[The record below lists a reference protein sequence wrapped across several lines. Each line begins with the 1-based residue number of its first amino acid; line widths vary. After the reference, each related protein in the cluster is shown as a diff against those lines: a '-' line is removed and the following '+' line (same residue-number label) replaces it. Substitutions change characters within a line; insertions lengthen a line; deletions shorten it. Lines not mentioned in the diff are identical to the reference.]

1 MAKRLSDAELA
12 QRTRAGNRRRSEHH
26 RQRLES
32 AGRVQ
37 LVVWTP
43 VEIKTALESL
53 ATNRNQTL
61 SATATALL
69 SAALSVAAEIPQLIK
84 SISSTD
90 TPDTLD
96 MFGIPDSEYRVR
108 PDDECPVCGI
118 STEFPH
124 APDCEYRGAQ
134 RPLCVASQPNEVTT
148 SRVIQSDKEALMTEV
163 GAMLELKL
171 SGGEIARRL
180 NSAGRRTASGA
191 EFTGANLL
199 RDYRKWTE
207 KKETTTAV

>member
-32 AGRVQ
+32 AGHVQ

-69 SAALSVAAEIPQLIK
+69 SAALTTTTPNQTTTTNRNASNDSTVDLFPRLESESAPTLTKDERIQRIIELKRTGLSNYAIGDQLGC
-84 SISSTD
+84 SERPARMLRAT
-90 TPDTLD
+90 
-96 MFGIPDSEYRVR
+96 GPDSHRA
-108 PDDECPVCGI
+108 
-118 STEFPH
+118 TM
-124 APDCEYRGAQ
+124 
-134 RPLCVASQPNEVTT
+134 
-148 SRVIQSDKEALMTEV
+148 KE
-163 GAMLELKL
+163 K
-171 SGGEIARRL
+171 
-180 NSAGRRTASGA
+180 
-191 EFTGANLL
+191 
-199 RDYRKWTE
+199 RK
-207 KKETTTAV
+207 